1 MWKTQTPIRKHLVL
15 AAALLATTAAHALA
29 QETEL
34 LAVLRSDATVQEKS
48 AACRQLARIATK
60 EAVPTLSALLG
71 DEKLSHMA
79 RYALETI
86 RDPSVDDALRDA
98 LGKVQGQ
105 PRLGVIGSLGAR
117 RDIKAVD
124 ALAGL
129 LKGTDADV
137 AQAAA
142 RALGCIGTP
151 AAAQA
156 LENVLPEAS
165 GGNQLAICE
174 GLLRCAEAL
183 TAEGQGASS
192 RAVYD
197 RLRSLADA
205 PQQVRAAALRGAI
218 LVRGKDGVPLLL
230 EAIRGPD
237 YALAAAA
244 VRSAMELPGPEI
256 TDALVAE
263 LPKVSAERQGLL
275 ILTLA
280 DRTLA
285 DRTLADRTLADRTL
299 ADRGEPQV
307 LPAVLQAAQSGDG
320 QLRVLALRALKRV
333 GNASCVPALLDAAA
347 EGSAEVSQAAMESLE
362 SLQDKA
368 VDDQVAERLSKAQGK
383 MRIVLMELAT
393 RRRTAAAAP
402 ALWLAADDADPAVR
416 AAALAG
422 LGAVTQAADLPKLI
436 ARLAVNKDE
445 REAAALDKALCEVCL
460 RAADRETV
468 AAQLAAALPTA
479 DGPVKAR
486 ILETLGVVGGAASLE
501 AVAAAARSSDEG
513 LRDAA
518 FRVLGEWNSVDAAS
532 VLLDL
537 HNAVSDERLKGRAIR
552 AYIRI
557 ARQFDMPADRRAA
570 MCRTAWE
577 TADRDVDRR
586 LVLEVLLRYPS
597 DEMQAIA
604 LEAAKV
610 PAMKDEAMLV
620 VIGMASKG
628 VNRAELGKALAQ
640 AGHQPVQLE
649 IIKAEYGAGEKTKD
663 VTAILRQYAKN
674 YRIIFLPSASYNES
688 FGGDPAA
695 GIVKQ
700 LKIKYRIDG
709 KEGEISLNENAT
721 VVLPMPK

>member
-1 MWKTQTPIRKHLVL
+1 MLTVKENSPPCGKAHKYLVL
-15 AAALLATTAAHALA
+15 AAALLATIATHALA
-29 QETEL
+29 QEAEL

-60 EAVPTLSALLG
+60 EAVPALAALLG

-86 RDPSVDDALRDA
+86 PDPSVDDALRDA

-129 LKGTDADV
+129 LKGTDADA

-142 RALGCIGTP
+142 RALGCIGAP

-156 LENVLPEAS
+156 LEDVLPAAS
-165 GGNQLAICE
+165 GRNQLAICE

-183 TAEGQGASS
+183 TADGQGASS
-192 RAVYD
+192 RAIYD

-205 PQQVRAAALRGAI
+205 PQQVRVAALRGAI

-230 EAIRGPD
+230 EAIHGPD

-256 TDALVAE
+256 TDALVAA
-263 LPKVSAERQGLL
+263 LPKASAERQGLL
-275 ILTLA
+275 IVALA
-280 DRTLA
+280 DRH
-285 DRTLADRTLADRTL
+285 
-299 ADRGEPQV
+299 GEPQV
-307 LPAVLQAAQSGDG
+307 LPAVLQAAQSSDG
-320 QLRVLALRALKRV
+320 QLRILALRTLKRV
-333 GNASCVPALLDAAA
+333 GDASCVPALLDAAA

-368 VDDQVAERLSKAQGK
+368 VDDQVAERLSQAQGK

-422 LGAVTQAADLPKLI
+422 LGAVIETADLPKLI
-436 ARLAVNKDE
+436 ARLAVTKEE
-445 REAAALDKALCEVCL
+445 REATALDKALREVCL

-486 ILETLGVVGGAASLE
+486 ILETLAVVGGATSLE
-501 AVAAAARSSDEG
+501 AVAAAARSSNER

-518 FRVLGEWNSVDAAS
+518 FRVLGEWNSVDAAPI
-532 VLLDL
+532 LLDL
-537 HNAVSDERLKGRAIR
+537 HNAVSDERLKVRAIR

-570 MCRTAWE
+570 MCRTALE
-577 TADRDVDRR
+577 TADRDEDKR
-586 LVLEVLLRYPS
+586 LVLEVLLRYPT

-610 PAMKDEAMLV
+610 PALKDEAMLV
-620 VIGMASKG
+620 VAGMASKG
-628 VNRAELGKALAQ
+628 INRAELGKALAQ
-640 AGHQPVQLE
+640 AGHQAGATGDHQGRVRRGRENQGRHSDPPPIRQELSHHLPAQCKLQRESWWRSGCRHREAAEDQIPDRRQGRRGLAQRERHGCAADAE
-649 IIKAEYGAGEKTKD
+649 IE
-663 VTAILRQYAKN
+663 Q
-674 YRIIFLPSASYNES
+674 ES
-688 FGGDPAA
+688 S
-695 GIVKQ
+695 
-700 LKIKYRIDG
+700 R
-709 KEGEISLNENAT
+709 E
-721 VVLPMPK
+721 